1 VLELK
6 PEVTGSKMSRISV
19 ALLLISI
26 LLLTGYF
33 AAAAWRA
40 SDERHTESE
49 ITGRIPAD
57 R

>member
-1 VLELK
+1 
-6 PEVTGSKMSRISV
+6 MSRISV
-19 ALLLISI
+19 ALLLISS

-40 SDERHTESE
+40 SDEREILSE
-49 ITGRIPAD
+49 ITSRIPAG